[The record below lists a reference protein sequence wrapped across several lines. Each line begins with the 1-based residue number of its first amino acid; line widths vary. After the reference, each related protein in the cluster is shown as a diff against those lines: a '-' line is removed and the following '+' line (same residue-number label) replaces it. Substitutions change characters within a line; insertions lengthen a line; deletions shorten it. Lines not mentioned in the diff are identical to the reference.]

1 MRGRVAINTKHD
13 WLDRLRNYEHSLSRA
28 ESDLLR
34 YVNANPEQVGLLPQK
49 DLAAAAEVS
58 RPVVISLFRKLHY
71 SSHREFQKS
80 VEEFFSTHIDSYRAS
95 QHIQGQIETLEELI
109 NEAIEVDVRSLKRL
123 SLILNPDSLDR
134 IVGLITESERVWIIG
149 PGTADYPAHY
159 LAQRLRRYQITSVL
173 LGQDTTHHLD
183 ELFPITQRDM
193 LVVFHYADKD
203 DWLWPILR
211 FSAEHGAVRLLVSET
226 IHPRYVAESDEFI
239 HVPRGELQFK
249 NSMAVPMAF
258 ANILLLAVEIAR
270 GDEVREQLL
279 TLETARNTWERVL
292 REHK

>member
-1 MRGRVAINTKHD
+1 MNQ
-13 WLDRLRNYEHSLSRA
+13 LRNYEHSLSRA
-28 ESDLLR
+28 ESDLLK
-34 YVNANPEQVGLLPQK
+34 YVNANPEQVGLLAQK

-95 QHIQGQIETLEELI
+95 QHMQGQIETLEELI
-109 NEAIEVDVRSLKRL
+109 NEAIEVDIRSLKRL
-123 SLILNPDSLDR
+123 SLILNPGSLDK
-134 IVGLITESERVWIIG
+134 IVGLITDCERVWIIG
-149 PGTADYPAHY
+149 AGTADYPAHY

-183 ELFPITQRDM
+183 ELFPITRQDM
-193 LVVFHYADKD
+193 LIVFHYADKD

-211 FSAEHGAVRLLVSET
+211 FTAERGATRMLVSET
-226 IHPRYVAESDEFI
+226 IHPRYVTESDEFI

-270 GDEVREQLL
+270 GDEVRKQLL

-292 REHK
+292 REQK

>member
-1 MRGRVAINTKHD
+1 MRRRVAINTEHD
-13 WLDRLRNYEHSLSRA
+13 WLNRLRNYEQSLSRA

-109 NEAIEVDVRSLKRL
+109 NEAIEVDIRSLKRL

-183 ELFPITQRDM
+183 ELFPITRRDI

-211 FSAEHGAVRLLVSET
+211 FSAERGATCMLVSET